1 MFRETTVVGQA
12 ALTLVVYTA
21 VLLSQQTPATPS
33 RSAAPEFP
41 VTMRQNLTAGAATV
55 GTKVQAKLVIATLV
69 NGTVVPRDAVLS
81 GEVTESVAKSGTDPS
96 RLAIRM
102 DSVKWKNESVP
113 LKVYLTAWYYPTEVV
128 PTQDSSNE
136 SADARSPRNWNGA
149 GTLPDPNSPASQ
161 PLPGR
166 HTGTDRDLAPAPSP
180 PPASSMPIST
190 HRVLMKNVESLRNR
204 DGGVTLLCKRSN
216 IKIDK
221 RTTYVLA
228 PEGLLPV
235 N

>member
-12 ALTLVVYTA
+12 ALILVVCTA

-33 RSAAPEFP
+33 RSAGPEFP
-41 VTMRQNLTAGAATV
+41 VTMQQNVTAGVATV
-55 GTKVQAKLVIATLV
+55 GTRVQAKLVIATLV

-81 GEVTESVAKSGTDPS
+81 GEVTESVAKSKTDPS

-102 DSVKWKNESVP
+102 DSVQWKNESVP
-113 LKVYLTAWYYPTEVV
+113 LKVYLTAWYYPMESMM
-128 PTQDSSNE
+128 TQDPWNQP
-136 SADARSPRNWNGA
+136 ADARSPRNWNGA
-149 GTLPDPNSPASQ
+149 GTYPDPNSPASQ
-161 PLPGR
+161 PFPGR
-166 HTGTDRDLAPAPSP
+166 HTDRDSGPAPWA

-190 HRVLMKNVESLRNR
+190 HRVLMKNVESLRNS
-204 DGGVTLLCKRSN
+204 DGTLTLISKRSN

-221 RTTYVLA
+221 QTTYVLT
-228 PEGLLPV
+228 PDGGLPT

>member
-12 ALTLVVYTA
+12 ALILVVCTG
-21 VLLSQQTPATPS
+21 VLLSQQSPATPS
-33 RSAAPEFP
+33 RSAGPEFP
-41 VTMRQNLTAGAATV
+41 VTMQQNLTAGASIV
-55 GTKVQAKLVIATLV
+55 GTRVQAKLVIATLV

-81 GEVTESVAKSGTDPS
+81 GEVTESVAKSKTDPS

-102 DSVKWKNESVP
+102 DSVQWKNESLP
-113 LKVYLTAWYYPTEVV
+113 LKVYLTAWYYPI
-128 PTQDSSNE
+128 E
-136 SADARSPRNWNGA
+136 SMATPDPWNQPADARSPRNWNGA
-149 GTLPDPNSPASQ
+149 GTYPDPNSPASQ
-161 PLPGR
+161 PFPGR
-166 HTGTDRDLAPAPSP
+166 HTDRDSVPPWA

-190 HRVLMKNVESLRNR
+190 HRVLMKNVESLRNS
-204 DGGVTLLCKRSN
+204 DGTVILISKRSN

-228 PEGLLPV
+228 PDGGLPV